1 MQIDRSDAITRPSR
15 GALANAQTHIK
26 VRLADGGVALERCE
40 DPGCRVD
47 VEGHATCG
55 RLACPACGCGGAN
68 LSAAQEH
75 DLLHS
80 EPVGCSCGHLWMP
93 AR

>member
-1 MQIDRSDAITRPSR
+1 
-15 GALANAQTHIK
+15 
-26 VRLADGGVALERCE
+26 
-40 DPGCRVD
+40 